1 MKSKDFH
8 NFLKFFKNLDK
19 IIYLNLNFCKLI
31 KWNNLSI
38 SLHKMVTLKKL
49 SIIQVQVSCA
59 QLISVLNS
67 LKCLKELS
75 FTLPKPDSKQ
85 NDKFDCFLKLS
96 KLEIDISNHVLL
108 LPFIIEHCLNLTDL
122 KLMNLKYIS
131 KNSLNDYP
139 LNINKL
145 NKLENI
151 LITNNKNVIIDRN
164 VLLDRMNRL
173 LKEFQLNFKQDFQ
186 IVDIDINVS
195 LNDSL
200 EWLKTIRKPLES
212 FDFAFNFF
220 KSNQIQSSNS
230 NLFLQFDIESFIKNL
245 SSEHLKAMGI
255 KIISNSCETK
265 IRIIIN
271 EIKYLRN
278 FHFLRVLDLSQIH
291 IHINYNFCDI
301 LTDFKCCDC
310 N

>member
-1 MKSKDFH
+1 
-8 NFLKFFKNLDK
+8 
-19 IIYLNLNFCKLI
+19 
-31 KWNNLSI
+31 
-38 SLHKMVTLKKL
+38 MVTLKKL

-59 QLISVLNS
+59 QLISILNS
-67 LKCLKELS
+67 SKFLKELS

-85 NDKFDCFLKLS
+85 NDKFNCFLNLS
-96 KLEIDISNHVLL
+96 KLDIDISNNVLL

-122 KLMNLKYIS
+122 KLINMKYIS

-151 LITNNKNVIIDRN
+151 LISNNKIIIIDRN
-164 VLLDRMNRL
+164 VLLNRMNHQ
-173 LKEFQLNFKQDFQ
+173 LKEFQLNFKQAFQ
-186 IVDIDINVS
+186 IVDVDINVS

-200 EWLKTIRKPLES
+200 QWLNTISKPFES
-212 FDFAFNFF
+212 FDFAFNLF
-220 KSNQIQSSNS
+220 KSNKIQSSHS
-230 NLFLQFDIESFIKNL
+230 NLFLQFDIESFINNL
-245 SSEHLKAMGI
+245 SSEHLKAMWI
-255 KIISNSCETK
+255 KIITNSCETK

-271 EIKYLRN
+271 EIKYLKN
-278 FHFLRVLDLSQIH
+278 FRFLRVLDFSQIH
-291 IHINYNFCDI
+291 IHVNYNFCDI